1 MSVVTRALGIPIDS
15 VGAASEQAPPFGT
28 EKMPNA
34 LRTAGLLD
42 RLSLV
47 DDGDADVRLVG
58 PHRHPT
64 SGLTAWPSLDA
75 ATRTSRKA
83 ISELVRGGERPLV
96 LGGCCALVPGAVA
109 GLRDAVGTAAVVN
122 VDGHLDLYD
131 ATTSPTGEAADV
143 PMAALLDLGVPALR
157 DALAPGPVLTPEH
170 IALVGFRDYA
180 EAAANGS
187 AMPVDVGIS
196 TTWDVDA
203 VRANPTHVSRGV
215 MAHLR
220 ATRFWVHLDL
230 DVLSDDVMPATD
242 YLMPGGLNWLQLSTL
257 LHPLVRNPGFAGLSV
272 ACLTPDKD
280 PDGTATSAVTE
291 LLVDVLQ

>member
-15 VGAASEQAPPFGT
+15 VGATSEQAPLFGT

-42 RLSLV
+42 RLGLA
-47 DDGDADVRLVG
+47 DDGDVDVRLVG
-58 PHRHPT
+58 PNRHPT

-75 ATRTSRKA
+75 ATRTIRTA
-83 ISELVRGGERPLV
+83 VSELISSGERPLV

-109 GLRDAVGTAAVVN
+109 GLRDARGAAAVVN

-143 PMAALLDLGVPALR
+143 PMAALLDLGVPALTH
-157 DALAPGPVLTPEH
+157 ALAPNPVVTPGH

-187 AMPVDVGIS
+187 AMPADVGIS

-203 VRANPTHVSRGV
+203 VQADPTIVSHNV
-215 MAHLR
+215 IVHLQS
-220 ATRFWVHLDL
+220 TPFWVHLDL
-230 DVLSDDVMPATD
+230 DVLSEQVMPATD
-242 YLMPGGLNWLQLSTL
+242 YLMPGGLNLLQLSTL
-257 LHPLVRNPGFAGLSV
+257 LRPLVRDPGFSGLSV
-272 ACLTPDKD
+272 ACLSPDKD
-280 PDGTATSAVTE
+280 PEGSATAAVTQ

>member
-42 RLSLV
+42 RLRLA

-58 PHRHPT
+58 PHRDPT
-64 SGLTAWPSLDA
+64 SRLTAWPSLDA
-75 ATRTSRKA
+75 TTRTIRTA
-83 ISELVRGGERPLV
+83 VSELISSGERPLV

-109 GLRDAVGTAAVVN
+109 GLRDAKGAAAVVN

-143 PMAALLDLGVPALR
+143 PMAALLNLGVPALTH
-157 DALAPGPVLTPEH
+157 ALDPNPVVTPEH

-196 TTWDVDA
+196 PTWDVAA
-203 VRANPTHVSRGV
+203 VQADPTRVSRGV
-215 MAHLR
+215 MAHLQS
-220 ATRFWVHLDL
+220 TPFWVHLDL
-230 DVLSDDVMPATD
+230 DVLSEEVMPATD
-242 YLMPGGLNWLQLSTL
+242 YLMPGGLNLLQLSTL
-257 LHPLVRNPGFAGLSV
+257 LHPLVRDSSFSGLSV
-272 ACLTPDKD
+272 ACLSPDKD
-280 PDGTATSAVTE
+280 PQGTATAAVTQ